1 MNGYKDGAALIGR
14 IALALIF
21 IASGFDKLMG
31 FGGTT
36 GYIAAQG
43 VPLPQVA
50 AAIAVV
56 IELGGGLAILAGWMT
71 RWAALA
77 LIVFL
82 IVISPIFHNFWSMA
96 GEERMINQIMFMKN
110 LSILGGFLV
119 LYAFGPGRYSID
131 KA

>member
-31 FGGTT
+31 FDGTV
-36 GYIAAQG
+36 GYIKGQG
-43 VPLPQVA
+43 VPLPEVA

-82 IVISPIFHNFWSMA
+82 IVISPIFHNFWSMS
-96 GEERMINQIMFMKN
+96 GEDRMINQIMFMKN